1 MSDEVWR
8 REAVESPCVNV
19 CLLHPTAGL
28 CLGCYRTAA
37 EIAAW
42 ATMTPEARR
51 ALMAVL
57 PARAPLVRG
66 TRRGGRAGR
75 RNGRDD

>member
-51 ALMAVL
+51 ELMAEL

-75 RNGRDD
+75 RGERDD